1 MKILALDTSGMNCS
15 ACIIDDEKVICDF
28 NLNTGTTHSQTLM
41 PMIDNMQKYSE
52 ISLDDIDVFACSVGP
67 GSFTGLRIGIATIKA
82 FALAQNKPVIGVPS
96 LVGLAYNISNFDG
109 IICSILDAKNDNVY
123 AALFRYQNDRPVMI
137 ENYITDSIDSLIEN
151 LKSKNEKVIFVGDGS
166 VSFKNKLSE
175 NLEDKAYFA
184 PLHLNSQLSTSI
196 AKAALEKALLGETET
211 CDTLMPMYLK
221 KSQAERE
228 AEKKAEND

>member
-15 ACIIDDEKVICDF
+15 ACIIDEEKVISDF
-28 NLNTGTTHSQTLM
+28 NINTGATHSVILM
-41 PMIDNMQKYSE
+41 PMIDSMLKYSS
-52 ISLDDIDVFACSVGP
+52 ISLDDIDIFACSIGP

-82 FALAQNKPVIGVPS
+82 FALANNKPVVGVPS

-123 AALFRYQNDRPVMI
+123 AALFKYQDDKPVMI
-137 ENYITDSIDSLIEN
+137 ENYITDTIDDLTEN
-151 LKSKNEKVIFVGDGS
+151 LKNKNEKVMFVGDGS
-166 VSFKNKLSE
+166 ISFKEKLKDALNE
-175 NLEDKAYFA
+175 NAYFA
-184 PLHLNSQLSTSI
+184 PLHLNNQLSTSI
-196 AKAALEKALLGETET
+196 AKAALEKATHGETES

-228 AEKKAEND
+228 AENKKN

>member
-15 ACIIDDEKVICDF
+15 ACIINEEKVIADF
-28 NLNTGTTHSQTLM
+28 NVNTGTTHSQTLM
-41 PMIDNMQKYSE
+41 PMIDSMLKYSDV
-52 ISLDDIDVFACSVGP
+52 SLDDIDVFACSIGP

-82 FALAQNKPVIGVPS
+82 FALANNKAVVGVPS

-123 AALFRYQNDRPVMI
+123 AALFKYENDKPVMI
-137 ENYITDSIDSLIEN
+137 ENYITDTIDDLIEN
-151 LKSKNEKVIFVGDGS
+151 LKSKNEKVMFVGDGS
-166 VSFKNKLSE
+166 VSFREKLIESLNE
-175 NLEDKAYFA
+175 KAYFA
-184 PLHLNSQLSTSI
+184 PLHLNNQLSTSI
-196 AKAALEKALLGETET
+196 AKAALEKANLGETES

-228 AEKKAEND
+228 AEKNGN